1 MGGGRWIALEGG
13 EGTGKST
20 QARRL
25 ADTLGAVLTREPGGT
40 AVGARIR
47 DVLLDPAVTSLDAR
61 AEALLMAADRAEHLA
76 VVVAPALDAGR
87 TVVSDRSAWS
97 SLAYQGYGRGL
108 DLAELHQ
115 LSEWAMRGRWPDL
128 VVLVEVASGE
138 VSARLAA
145 AGRSADRLEA
155 EGGGFHERVRD
166 GFRAL
171 AADSPDRWVVVDGA
185 GSEDE
190 VSDRIQAAVLA
201 RLGDVGAR
209 HHA

>member
-1 MGGGRWIALEGG
+1 MGGARWIALEGG

-25 ADTLGAVLTREPGGT
+25 ADALGAVLTREPGGT

-108 DLAELHQ
+108 DLGELHL

-128 VVLVEVASGE
+128 VVLVDVASDE
-138 VSARLAA
+138 AAARLAA

-155 EGGGFHERVRD
+155 EAGGFHQRVRD

-171 AADSPDRWVVVDGA
+171 AAGSPDRWVVVDGA
-185 GSEDE
+185 GSEDAVAE
-190 VSDRIQAAVLA
+190 RIHAAVRA
-201 RLGDVGAR
+201 RLGDIGAR
-209 HHA
+209 NHA

>member
-25 ADTLGAVLTREPGGT
+25 
-40 AVGARIR
+40 
-47 DVLLDPAVTSLDAR
+47 
-61 AEALLMAADRAEHLA
+61 ADRAEHLA

-108 DLAELHQ
+108 DLAELHR
-115 LSEWAMRGRWPDL
+115 LSGWAMRGRWPDL
-128 VVLVEVASGE
+128 VVLVDVTSDEAA
-138 VSARLAA
+138 ARLAA

-155 EGGGFHERVRD
+155 EAGGFHRRVRD

-171 AADSPDRWVVVDGA
+171 AAGSPDRWVVVDGA
-185 GSEDE
+185 GSEDA
-190 VSDRIQAAVLA
+190 VADRIQAAVRA
-201 RLGDVGAR
+201 RLGDIGAR

>member
-47 DVLLDPAVTSLDAR
+47 DVLLDPAVTSLDVR

-155 EGGGFHERVRD
+155 EADGFHERVRD
-166 GFRAL
+166 GFRSL
-171 AADSPDRWVVVDGA
+171 AAESPDRWVVVDGA